1 MTKAKIPTTAKN
13 VLTPEQVRLVET
25 TLLEAIDVWIG
36 DWVKKNA
43 TEETFHPLAVQFERE
58 QGYWYL
64 RLFIER
70 GDGHIALS
78 DCEVIS
84 RFLDELVDGQMSAL
98 LGSFAI
104 KELPY
109 SFEVSSP
116 GLFREL
122 KTSRE
127 FEFFL
132 GEPVEVSCEVPSE
145 SKHRVKKN
153 EIPER
158 TLLATGILQGYQSGS
173 VIIRKDSGDL
183 VTFNTQESGQEP
195 GFSIRLNPTIE
206 ENAYFENPLFLTK
219 ESDNDD

>member
-1 MTKAKIPTTAKN
+1 MAKAKIPTTAKN
-13 VLTPEQVRLVET
+13 VLTPDQIILVET
-25 TLLEAIDVWIG
+25 SMLEAIDVWIT
-36 DWVKKNA
+36 DWVKQA
-43 TEETFHPLAVQFERE
+43 GTEETFHPLAVQFERE
-58 QGYWYL
+58 LGYWYL

-84 RFLDELVDGQMSAL
+84 RFLDEPVDAQMVSL
-98 LGSFAI
+98 LASFSI

-127 FEFFL
+127 LEFFL
-132 GEPVEVSCEVPSE
+132 GEPVEVSREVASE
-145 SKHRVKKN
+145 SKNTVKKN

-158 TLLATGILQGYQSGS
+158 ILLATGILEGYQPGA
-173 VIIRKDSGDL
+173 VIIRTDSGDL
-183 VTFNTQESGQEP
+183 ATFNPQEP
-195 GFSIRLNPTIE
+195 GLSIRLNPTIE
-206 ENAYFENPLFLTK
+206 ENPLFLSK
-219 ESDNDD
+219 ESDNYD